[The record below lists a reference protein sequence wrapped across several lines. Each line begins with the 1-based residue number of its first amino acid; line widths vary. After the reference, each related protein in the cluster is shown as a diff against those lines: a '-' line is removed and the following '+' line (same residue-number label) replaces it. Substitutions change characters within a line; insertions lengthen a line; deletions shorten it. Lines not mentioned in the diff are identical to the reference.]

1 MIRTFTSILAIAA
14 FAGPALAES
23 VTVQV
28 AGKSPAAVHAEIER
42 AAQIACRHAYG
53 TMHVS
58 VAEEWQC
65 ERTAAAEALAKARL
79 IAAAS
84 APVSVASADT
94 MSRPR

>member
-1 MIRTFTSILAIAA
+1 MIRILTSVLAIAA
-14 FAGPALAES
+14 FAAPALAES

-28 AGKSPAAVHAEIER
+28 AGKSPAAVQAEIQR
-42 AAQIACRHAYG
+42 AAQTVCRHAYG

-58 VAEEWQC
+58 VDEQWQC
-65 ERTAAAEALAKARL
+65 ERAAAAEAMAKARL

-94 MSRPR
+94 VSRPR